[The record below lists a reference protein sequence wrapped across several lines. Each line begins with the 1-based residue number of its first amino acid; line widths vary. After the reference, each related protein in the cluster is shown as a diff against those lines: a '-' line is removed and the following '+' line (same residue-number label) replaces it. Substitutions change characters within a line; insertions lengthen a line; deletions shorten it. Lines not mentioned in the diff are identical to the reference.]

1 MNLQNYSSQ
10 NKRLLGIDL
19 FRGIAAY
26 GVVLIHGLGELPRD
40 ENALLISKFFVA
52 FCVPYFLAT
61 SFYFSSYLLLV
72 KTNISY
78 LKTRVKRIL
87 VPYLAW
93 SLIYLLAR
101 FAGFLIGNK
110 ESFYRLISDPVN
122 MIFFGASAVH
132 LYFLPL
138 LFCGTVVAIPIIKF
152 SRNLQNNLLILF
164 FVVSTGIYYLIA
176 ASENDFLLGEGIA
189 FKQIIDISSL
199 RISNYW
205 MYQFIRV
212 IFVILAWI
220 IRCIPYIIFGIII
233 HKQQIQQLLYTLS
246 LKIEKRTITK
256 LLMMFLVPL
265 LIVALFISKVSFL
278 GLFIPYVM
286 LIYSIL
292 ISNLISKYV
301 TLTWLTMKLGYLSFG
316 IYLYHA
322 LITAGFIPILIKLYP
337 KIINFQ
343 LSPLI
348 LIISSLVIFFVSLA
362 ITYIISLNKTAA
374 RILLAI

>member
-19 FRGIAAY
+19 FKGIAAY

-61 SFYFSSYLLLV
+61 SFYFSSYLLLF

-101 FAGFLIGNK
+101 LAGFLIGNK

-138 LFCGTVVAIPIIKF
+138 LFCGTVVAIPIIRI
-152 SRNLQNNLLILF
+152 SRKIQNNLLILF
-164 FVVSTGIYYLIA
+164 FVLSIAIYYLVA
-176 ASENDFLLGEGIA
+176 ASGNDFLLGEGIA
-189 FKQIIDISSL
+189 FKQIIDISFL
-199 RISNYW
+199 QISNYW
-205 MYQFIRV
+205 MYQFIRI

-220 IRCIPYIIFGIII
+220 IRCMPYIIFGIII
-233 HKQQIQQLLYTLS
+233 HKTEIQKLFYTLS
-246 LKIEKRTITK
+246 LKIKKRTITK
-256 LLMMFLVPL
+256 SLIIFLIPL
-265 LIVALFISKVSFL
+265 LIFALFISKISFL
-278 GLFIPYVM
+278 GLFIPYLT

-301 TLTWLTMKLGYLSFG
+301 TMTWLTMKLGYLSFG

-322 LITAGFIPILIKLYP
+322 LITAGFMPILIKLYP
-337 KIINFQ
+337 KIINLQ